1 MENPVFDRRL
11 SAEPSNANCISQEPF
26 ILSQSQLRMIIKVK
40 GYANMR
46 QYTAHLPSGGD
57 LEVPEAC
64 TVADVLKKLGVPS
77 QWKKLLIVNGRHR
90 TPDSILHS
98 GDTLVFFP
106 PLEGG

>member
-1 MENPVFDRRL
+1 MENSVFDRRL
-11 SAEPSNANCISQEPF
+11 SAEPSDAECISQESF
-26 ILSQSQLRMIIKVK
+26 TFSQ
-40 GYANMR
+40 
-46 QYTAHLPSGGD
+46 

-90 TPDSILHS
+90 TPDSILHP